1 MYPISSR
8 PGWYES
14 FKKYPISSRSG
25 WYEKCFKILLK
36 YWNQIGI
43 L

>member
-14 FKKYPISSRSG
+14 FKMYPISSSSG
-25 WYEKCFKILLK
+25 WYEKYLKILLK
-36 YWNQIGI
+36 YWNQIDI